1 MLTPENIILIPIYN
15 DWNSLNIL
23 LQRINNIKKNNI
35 RLIIVNDCSTKQ
47 ILLKNKNKNKITIIN
62 LKKNIGS
69 QGCIA
74 VGLKFIEKNNLNFN
88 SNIIIM
94 DGDGED
100 SPKIINKL
108 INLSHTNSHK
118 VIAVNRTKRNENIF
132 FKILYEIHVLIIAIL
147 ALKYLRF
154 GNFSLLK
161 YRNLKKIFSNND
173 ILLSYSASIL
183 NNCNNIK
190 AIYAKKERRYLD
202 KSKMNYLKLFLHSLR
217 ILSVFKKKI
226 LLISFI
232 YTLILFYIFFEKNI
246 SIYIFFILVFSLLNL
261 ILNIVYYH
269 FKKSK
274 PKNLLHLIKNFKNY

>member
-23 LQRINNIKKNNI
+23 LKRINNIKKNNI
-35 RLIIVNDCSTKQ
+35 RLIILNDCSKKK
-47 ILLKNKNKNKITIIN
+47 ILLKNKNKITIIN

-74 VGLKFIEKNNLNFN
+74 VGLKFIKKKKSNLN

-108 INLSHTNSHK
+108 INLSRTNSHK
-118 VIAVNRTKRNENIF
+118 IITVNRTKRNENIL
-132 FKILYEIHVLIIAIL
+132 FKILYEIHILIISIL

-161 YRNLKKIFSNND
+161 CKNLKKIFSNND
-173 ILLSYSASIL
+173 ILLSYSAAIS
-183 NNCNNIK
+183 NNFNNIK

-217 ILSVFKKKI
+217 ILSVFKKRI
-226 LLISFI
+226 ILISLI
-232 YTLILFYIFFEKNI
+232 YTLILFYIFFKKNI
-246 SIYIFFILVFSLLNL
+246 KIYMFFILVLLLLNL
-261 ILNIVYYH
+261 TLNIIYYY
-269 FKKSK
+269 FEKSK

>member
-23 LQRINNIKKNNI
+23 LKRIDNIKKNNI
-35 RLIIVNDCSTKQ
+35 RLIIVNDCSTKK
-47 ILLKNKNKNKITIIN
+47 ILLKNKNKITIIN

-74 VGLKFIEKNNLNFN
+74 VGLKFIEKKKSNLN

-118 VIAVNRTKRNENIF
+118 IITVNRTKRNENIL
-132 FKILYEIHVLIIAIL
+132 FKILYEIHILIIAIL

-161 YRNLKKIFSNND
+161 CKNLKKIFSNND
-173 ILLSYSASIL
+173 ILLSYSAAIS
-183 NNCNNIK
+183 NNFNNIK

-217 ILSVFKKKI
+217 ILSVFKKRII
-226 LLISFI
+226 LLSLI
-232 YTLILFYIFFEKNI
+232 YTLILFYIFFKKNI
-246 SIYIFFILVFSLLNL
+246 KIYMFFILVLLLLNL
-261 ILNIVYYH
+261 TLNIIYYY
-269 FKKSK
+269 FEKFK
-274 PKNLLHLIKNFKNY
+274 PKNLLHLIKNY